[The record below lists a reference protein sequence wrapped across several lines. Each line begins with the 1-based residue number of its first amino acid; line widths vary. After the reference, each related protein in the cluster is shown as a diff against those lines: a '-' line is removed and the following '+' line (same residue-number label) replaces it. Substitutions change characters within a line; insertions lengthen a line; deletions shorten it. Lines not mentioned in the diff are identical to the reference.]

1 MNNEERLTPATQNI
15 ERVADLEKKFL
26 ERRTPVERIG
36 DAIGGFAGSMKFVV
50 LHIVVFA
57 LWFIINNH
65 MIPAI
70 PAFDPFPYM
79 FLNMA
84 VSLEAVV
91 LSTFVLMKQNSMSRR
106 SEQRDHLNLQIDM
119 LTEQETTKNLQLL
132 RLICDHL
139 GIKDVRLDPEVKEL
153 AAETVVH
160 QIAEELNQ
168 KLSEE

>member
-1 MNNEERLTPATQNI
+1 MSKVDRLTPSTQNI

-26 ERRTPVERIG
+26 EGRTTVEKVGDLIG
-36 DAIGGFAGSMKFVV
+36 SFAGSMKFIV
-50 LHIVVFA
+50 LHIVVFT
-57 LWFIINNH
+57 LWFTINNH
-65 MIPAI
+65 KIPGI

-84 VSLEAVV
+84 VSLEAVL

-106 SEQRDHLNLQIDM
+106 SEQRDHLTLQIDM

-132 RLICDHL
+132 RLICDRL
-139 GIKDVRLDPEVKEL
+139 GIKDAHLDPEVTEL
-153 AAETVVH
+153 ATDTAVH
-160 QIAEELNQ
+160 QIAEELSE

>member
-1 MNNEERLTPATQNI
+1 MTKKDQLTPATQNI
-15 ERVADLEKKFL
+15 QMVADLEKKFL
-26 ERRTPVERIG
+26 ERRTPVERVS

-50 LHIVVFA
+50 LHLAVFA

-65 MIPAI
+65 MIPSI

-132 RLICDHL
+132 QLICARL
-139 GIKDVRLDPEVKEL
+139 GIKDVHQDPEVKEL
-153 AAETVVH
+153 ATETAVH
-160 QIAEELNQ
+160 QIAEELSE